1 MLSTT
6 QVLRRSLATPLFDER
21 FYGYGKNKVSLLV
34 ELRLAGFEFVVLGR
48 GFLLHFP
55 HPKSAAK
62 DKWLHTS
69 AHQKVERL
77 YQTFESEVATKYKGV
92 TQRTPLCE
100 PRRGHP

>member
-1 MLSTT
+1 M
-6 QVLRRSLATPLFDER
+6 
-21 FYGYGKNKVSLLV
+21 
-34 ELRLAGFEFVVLGR
+34 LGR

-77 YQTFESEVATKYKGV
+77 YQTFESEVAAKYKGV